1 VAKGYRPVD
10 RDQQF
15 LMPPDMR
22 QWLAPGHPVWVL
34 IDMVRLLDTS
44 ELHKRCRTGG
54 AGRAGFDPDMMLT
67 LLFFA
72 YARGIRSSRQIERLC
87 WENVAFRVICAQD
100 VPDHTTIWRFA
111 DMSPELVESL
121 FTQVLMLCAR
131 AGMGQLETITLDGM
145 KIGANASKSANRSEV
160 HIRAELARI
169 SAEAVAEHRAIDAEE
184 NALFGLEQRGDE
196 VPEDLADER
205 QRVPRLKRALADLE
219 QERKAAQAERDA
231 KAMEHLQRLR
241 EGERLTGAVPRD
253 AEVAAA
259 QLRLAQAIAAQQ
271 AKIDEWERR
280 NAEKIAA
287 TGKGLTGEPPRPVE
301 EHFAVIRARASLAKA
316 LARQA
321 ERAKK
326 EQQQQPAVRN
336 TTDPDTRLMPTK
348 NGFIQGLNAQNVV
361 CQDHLIIAT
370 DLVHDPADV
379 EQWVP
384 MMDKAQQAADL
395 VTTAQAEQATTDG
408 EACTCPPSSDNDDQP
423 TPAATDSQ
431 VTADG
436 DIADGQSTEQDK
448 PRCPLHPT
456 GIGTAVGDA
465 GYLSKANVT
474 APGPDRLIAT
484 GKRRDVEKA
493 ARAQAT
499 DPTPDTRATDPEHAG
514 EKADPGKSSRTDEAD
529 QELDPIEAMAQR
541 LRTPEAMAIYRKRGH
556 IAETPH
562 GHIKH
567 NMGIRA
573 LTRRGLRRLRAEWK
587 FIAATYNLGRLQQ
600 NLRKTGK
607 TLPATA

>member
-1 VAKGYRPVD
+1 
-10 RDQQF
+10 
-15 LMPPDMR
+15 MPPDMR

-34 IDMVRLLDTS
+34 IDMVRLLDTT

-111 DMSPELVESL
+111 DMSAQLVESL
-121 FTQVLMLCAR
+121 FTQVLTLCAR
-131 AGMGQLETITLDGM
+131 AGMGQLETITLDGT
-145 KIGANASKSANRSEV
+145 KIGANASKSANRREE

-184 NALFGLEQRGDE
+184 NALFGLERGDE

-231 KAMEHLQRLR
+231 KANEHLQRLR
-241 EGERLTGAVPRD
+241 EGQRLTGGVPSDAV
-253 AEVAAA
+253 VAAA
-259 QLRLAQAIAAQQ
+259 ELRLARAIAAQQ
-271 AKIDEWERR
+271 TKIDEWERR

-301 EHFAVIRARASLAKA
+301 EHFAVICARASLAKA
-316 LARQA
+316 LDRQA

-326 EQQQQPAVRN
+326 EQQQQPPVRN

-361 CQDHLIIAT
+361 SEDHLIIAT
-370 DLVHDPADV
+370 DLVQDPADV

-395 VTTAQAEQATTDG
+395 VTTARAEQATTDG
-408 EACTCPPSSDNDDQP
+408 EACTCPPSGNNDEP
-423 TPAATDSQ
+423 TPPATDDE
-431 VTADG
+431 TA
-436 DIADGQSTEQDK
+436 EQDK
-448 PRCPLHPT
+448 PSCPLHPT
-456 GIGTAVGDA
+456 GIGTAVADA
-465 GYLSKANVT
+465 GYLSKANLT
-474 APGPDRLIAT
+474 EPGPDRIIAI

-493 ARAQAT
+493 ARTQT
-499 DPTPDTRATDPEHAG
+499 TDPEHAG
-514 EKADPGKSSRTDEAD
+514 EKTDPGTSSRIEDETPE
-529 QELDPIEAMAQR
+529 ELDPIEAMAQR
-541 LRTPEAMAIYRKRGH
+541 LRTPEAIAIYRKRGH

-573 LTRRGLRRLRAEWK
+573 LTRRGLHRLRAEWK

-600 NLRKTGK
+600 VLHKTGK
-607 TLPATA
+607 PLPTMA